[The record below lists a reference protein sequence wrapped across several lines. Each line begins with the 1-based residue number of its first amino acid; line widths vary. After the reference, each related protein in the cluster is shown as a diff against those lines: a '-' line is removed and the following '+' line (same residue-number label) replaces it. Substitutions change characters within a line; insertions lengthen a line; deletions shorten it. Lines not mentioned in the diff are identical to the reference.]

1 MNSPTPTNFN
11 RPVIRS
17 NGGSG
22 NKTMQIVLFIILLG
36 VVAMVGYQLLK
47 GGDNPDGNNA
57 EDTTPTSTEEVE
69 VTATAELE
77 PTATVEVTNTP
88 TPTKVSAGTSEVSA
102 NITTTVPGNWKP
114 ITEIASLD
122 YNFYRQNSWY
132 FRLKGST
139 LGTDPAPIPAEG
151 DYKGTITFTKS
162 SKAMSTL
169 MTEYTGKLEADF
181 AQGEVTAGS
190 NTWVL
195 IRGKQETGG
204 DETKLGF
211 ITHGGATYVLEL
223 TTTSANFSSYET
235 NFDIE
240 LGIMSF
246 K

>member
-122 YNFYRQNSWY
+122 YNFYRQKPSPCA
-132 FRLKGST
+132 RSDVLKTNFCVIHRSKAHQSLIRSNFPT
-139 LGTDPAPIPAEG
+139 NPSDRNPN
-151 DYKGTITFTKS
+151 DYKYRNS
-162 SKAMSTL
+162 P
-169 MTEYTGKLEADF
+169 
-181 AQGEVTAGS
+181 
-190 NTWVL
+190 
-195 IRGKQETGG
+195 
-204 DETKLGF
+204 
-211 ITHGGATYVLEL
+211 
-223 TTTSANFSSYET
+223 ANQ
-235 NFDIE
+235 
-240 LGIMSF
+240 
-246 K
+246 